1 MTHDTGTYERT
12 HIDARALSY
21 GHQQIIF
28 QRTHI
33 HPNSSSGIDLIFI
46 NQPNLVVDHGAH
58 PALHPNC
65 HYQII
70 HCKLKLKQ

>member
-12 HIDARALSY
+12 HIDAHALSY

-33 HPNSSSGIDLIFI
+33 HPNSSSGIDLIFT

>member
-12 HIDARALSY
+12 HIDARASSY
-21 GHQQIIF
+21 GHQQIIL

-33 HPNSSSGIDLIFI
+33 HPNSSSGIDLIFT